1 MNLPID
7 KIIQG
12 DTRTIFNTL
21 PDNSINTI
29 ATSPPYWGL
38 RDYGKQTNTV
48 WGGNPDCE
56 HEWDYKEGK
65 KYCSKCGAWYGQLGL
80 EPTLDLYIEHLL
92 QITAELKRV
101 LKPTGILFWNHGDCY
116 GGSGGNNE
124 QTKNASHNIP
134 KTSLRLSGA
143 AKCLRL
149 QNYRLI
155 LRMID
160 EQGWI
165 LRNNIIWYKP
175 NHMPSSAKDRF
186 ANAYEPVFMLTKN
199 KKYYFDLDAVRVPH
213 TWADK
218 DKRSL
223 LRRVEGKTG
232 KITEGI
238 YATNAVGYHPSGKNP
253 GDLWTIPTQPFPE
266 AHFATFP
273 EKLVEPMI
281 KAACPQWICKKCG
294 KARMRLTEIKQLES
308 RENKRNKKP
317 REEMGNAMQ
326 EVPEKGWQ
334 TEHKTIGWTDC
345 GCNAGWDAGV
355 VLDPF
360 AGSGTTCYVARSLGR
375 HYIGIE
381 LNPEYVK
388 MANKRLAKFGERL
401 EKFVELEENDI

>member
-1 MNLPID
+1 MNELPLD
-7 KIIQG
+7 TIIQG
-12 DTRTIFNTL
+12 DTLQTLNTL
-21 PDNSINTI
+21 PDNSIDTI
-29 ATSPPYWGL
+29 LTSPPYWGL
-38 RDYGKQTNTV
+38 RDYGVECQI
-48 WGGNPDCE
+48 
-56 HEWDYKEGK
+56 
-65 KYCSKCGAWYGQLGL
+65 GL

-92 QITAELKRV
+92 QITTELKRV
-101 LKPTGILFWNHGDCY
+101 LKPTGVMFWNHGDCY
-116 GGSGGNNE
+116 GGTGFKGNYRDPKYPEGRNSIE
-124 QTKNASHNIP
+124 PPNKNLTP
-134 KTSLRLSGA
+134 
-143 AKCLRL
+143 KCLAL

-165 LRNNIIWYKP
+165 LRNTIIWHKP
-175 NHMPSSAKDRF
+175 NHMPSSVKDRF
-186 ANAYEPVFMLTKN
+186 ANAYEPVFMLTKS

-223 LRRVEGKTG
+223 LRRVEGKNG
-232 KITEGI
+232 KITEGV
-238 YATNAVGYHPSGKNP
+238 YATNAVGYHPLGKNP

-281 KAACPQWICKKCG
+281 KAGCPQWICKKCG
-294 KARMRLTEIKQLES
+294 KPRERITETKQLEP

-317 REEMGNAMQ
+317 REEMGKVMG
-326 EVPEKGWQ
+326 EVPEKGWM
-334 TEHKTIGWTDC
+334 TEKITVGFTDC
-345 GCNAGWDAGV
+345 GCNAGWHPGV

-360 AGSGTTCYVARSLGR
+360 AGSGTTLYVARKLGR

-388 MANKRLAKFGERL
+388 MAQKRLAAFGERL
-401 EKFVELEENDI
+401 DKFVELEESP